1 MKDERD
7 KVLMAG
13 AFLLI
18 KVMAGKLFFKPYKV
32 TRFFDK
38 EVHELD
44 RPIHFKENCLALGY
58 TMIAL
63 FTDFLFDLYKV
74 EMERTEGKKLSATKD
89 ILAVKGRMF

>member
-1 MKDERD
+1 MT
-7 KVLMAG
+7 G

-38 EVHELD
+38 EVHQLD
-44 RPIHFKENCLALGY
+44 RPVQFKENCLAMGY

-63 FTDFLFDLYKV
+63 FTDFLFDIYKV
-74 EMERTEGKKLSATKD
+74 EMERTEGKKLTAAKD
-89 ILAVKGRMF
+89 ILLVKAKMF